1 MRVGVTLPAAPSL
14 TRPEA
19 VADLATGA
27 EELGYASVWVSDH
40 VLVPRSRDFPPQHQ
54 LDALATLA
62 YLAARTERIAI
73 GTSVLVLPY
82 RDPIPTAKALSTID
96 WLSGGRL
103 VVGVGVGW
111 LEAEFGALGVPFAER
126 GARTDEAMRVL
137 RNLWETETSSF
148 EGRWN
153 RYQGMAS
160 FPKSAPGREGTIPML
175 VGGNSQKAIERAA
188 RLGDGWH
195 PLGRA
200 PAKLAE
206 SIATYKAVC
215 EERGRL
221 PGRAVARYVPG
232 QSGPLLTGTPA
243 QQAAD
248 LRAFAEAGVDELV
261 LSWEATELGEQLEH
275 WRTFAQ
281 YTEQHTGA

>member
-1 MRVGVTLPAAPSL
+1 MHVGVTLPT
-14 TRPEA
+14 TRPLTYPEA
-19 VADLATGA
+19 IAELAASA
-27 EELGYASVWVSDH
+27 EDSGYASVWVSDH
-40 VLVPRSRDFPPQHQ
+40 VLVPRGGDFPPQHQ
-54 LDALATLA
+54 LDAIATLA

-73 GTSVLVLPY
+73 GPSVLVLPY
-82 RDPIPTAKALSTID
+82 RDPVPTAKALSTID

-103 VVGVGVGW
+103 VVGTGVGW
-111 LEAEFGALGVPFAER
+111 LEAEFGALGIPFAER

-153 RYQGMAS
+153 SYQRMAS

-195 PLGRA
+195 PLGLS
-200 PAKLAE
+200 PARLAE
-206 SIATYKAVC
+206 SIAIYQSACDKHD
-215 EERGRL
+215 RP
-221 PGRAVARYVPG
+221 PGRVVARYVPG
-232 QSGPLLTGTPA
+232 QSGALLTGTPL

-248 LRAFAEAGVDELV
+248 LHAFAEAGVDELV
-261 LSWEATELGEQLEH
+261 LSWEATELDQQIEH
-275 WRTFAQ
+275 WRTFRQHAGAQ
-281 YTEQHTGA
+281 DE